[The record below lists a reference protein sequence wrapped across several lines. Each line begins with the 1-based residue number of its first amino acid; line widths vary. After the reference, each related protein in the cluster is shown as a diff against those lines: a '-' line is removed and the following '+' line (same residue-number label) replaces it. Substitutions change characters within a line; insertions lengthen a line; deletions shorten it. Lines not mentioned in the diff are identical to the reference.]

1 MATTVRERINAF
13 VTLLSI
19 PNPNSPANTA
29 AAVLYKESLKDYN
42 RKALR
47 IFRGFDKQ

>member
-1 MATTVRERINAF
+1 MKARDRINAF

-19 PNPNSPANTA
+19 PNPASPANSSA
-29 AAVLYKESLKDYN
+29 ANLFTSNPKEYN

-47 IFRGFDKQ
+47 IFRGYEKK